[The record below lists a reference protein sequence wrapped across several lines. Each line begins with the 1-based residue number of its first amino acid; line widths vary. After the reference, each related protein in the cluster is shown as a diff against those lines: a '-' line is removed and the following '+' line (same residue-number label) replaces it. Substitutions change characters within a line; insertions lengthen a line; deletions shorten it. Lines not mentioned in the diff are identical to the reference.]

1 MAPDRHKEEHETDGD
16 EVAEGIDPG
25 VRLMYLA
32 NGGDVEGIGE
42 VLDSGVNVNFKDID
56 GRTALHVA
64 ACQGLADVV
73 SLLLDRGAEVDV
85 KDNWGSTVR
94 ALLLVPILS
103 FPFSSQR
110 IWNLILVLTKQPLA
124 DAIYYKNH
132 ESIKLLEKHGAKPL
146 VRICVISFRFGSLI
160 N

>member
-1 MAPDRHKEEHETDGD
+1 MESPKLPVRFTLGKQSSMAPDRLKEDDVTDCD
-16 EVAEGIDPG
+16 DLAEGIDPG

-32 NGGDVEGIGE
+32 NGGDVEGIRE
-42 VLDSGVNVNFKDID
+42 LLDSGVNVNFKDID

-73 SLLLDRGAEVDV
+73 SLLLDRGAEVDL
-85 KDNWGSTVR
+85 KDRWGSTVR

-110 IWNLILVLTKQPLA
+110 I
-124 DAIYYKNH
+124 
-132 ESIKLLEKHGAKPL
+132 
-146 VRICVISFRFGSLI
+146 
-160 N
+160 

>member
-1 MAPDRHKEEHETDGD
+1 
-16 EVAEGIDPG
+16 VAEGIDPG

-110 IWNLILVLTKQPLA
+110 I
-124 DAIYYKNH
+124 
-132 ESIKLLEKHGAKPL
+132 
-146 VRICVISFRFGSLI
+146 
-160 N
+160 